1 MALIDSPRQIGKMRG
16 TFSGRRSL
24 SSLDQF
30 AAETLESLEA
40 ATLRRRV
47 TVSRRK
53 PDGSVDREGRSLI
66 SFCCNDYLGLSQ
78 HSKVID
84 AAHKALDEY
93 GAGAG
98 AAPLVTGT
106 HPLLRELETRLAR
119 FKGTEDAVVFGSGY
133 LANVGIIPALMSA
146 DDLILADELSHICLL
161 SGTWLSRADFVRF
174 RHNDIEHVRAL
185 LAERRANHKHCLIV
199 TESVFSMDGD
209 QAPLAD
215 LSVLAAEYDAWL
227 MVDDAHGLGVINGGK
242 GGGYRADGS
251 AIPIDLRMGPLSKAI
266 GGYGGYVCAGQSV
279 VDLIRN
285 HARSYIYTTC
295 LPPSVIAG
303 DIAALDLIENDKT
316 LCARPM
322 MLARQFTD
330 ALGLPEPESCIVPIV
345 VGAETTALD
354 AARALAEKGFQITA
368 MRPPTVPKGTSRLRI
383 TFTAMHREEDVAR
396 LAEAVKG
403 LGILKRM

>member
-16 TFSGRRSL
+16 TFPGRQSL

-30 AAETLESLEA
+30 AAEMLETLEA
-40 ATLRRRV
+40 ATLQRRV
-47 TVSRRK
+47 TVSHRK
-53 PDGSVDREGRSLI
+53 ADGSVERDGKSLI

-78 HSKVID
+78 HPKVIE
-84 AAHKALDEY
+84 AARKALDDF
-93 GAGAG
+93 GAGSG

-106 HPLLRELETRLAR
+106 HPLLRELEVRLAR
-119 FKGTEDAVVFGSGY
+119 FKGTEDAIVFGSGY

-161 SGTWLSRADFVRF
+161 SGMWLSRAEFVRF
-174 RHNDIEHVRAL
+174 RHNDMEHVETL
-185 LAERRANHKHCLIV
+185 LAERRAAHKHCLIV

-209 QAPLAD
+209 QAPLEE
-215 LSVLAAEYDAWL
+215 LSALAAEYDAWL

-251 AIPIDLRMGPLSKAI
+251 SIPIDLRMGTLSKAI
-266 GGYGGYVCAGQSV
+266 GGYGGYVCASQPV

-285 HARSYIYTTC
+285 RARSYIYTTC

-303 DIAALDLIENDKT
+303 DIAALDIIENDKA
-316 LCARPM
+316 LCARPVE
-322 MLARQFTD
+322 LARQFTE

-345 VGAETTALD
+345 VGAESTALD
-354 AARALAEKGFQITA
+354 AARTLAKQDFQITA

-383 TFTAMHREEDVAR
+383 TFTAMHRRQDVAR
-396 LAEAVKG
+396 LAEAVKR
-403 LGILKRM
+403 LGVLKG

>member
-16 TFSGRRSL
+16 TLAGRRVL
-24 SSLDQF
+24 SSLDKL
-30 AAETLESLEA
+30 ARETLESLEA

-53 PDGSVDREGRSLI
+53 ADGSVEREGKSLI

-78 HSKVID
+78 HPKVIE
-84 AAHKALDEY
+84 AARKGLDEY
-93 GAGAG
+93 GAGSG

-119 FKGTEDAVVFGSGY
+119 FKGTEDTVVFGSGY
-133 LANVGIIPALMSA
+133 LANIGIIPALIGA
-146 DDLILADELSHICLL
+146 GDLILADELSHICLL

-174 RHNDIEHVRAL
+174 RHNDLEQVKTL
-185 LAERRANHKHCLIV
+185 LAERRAGHKHCLIV

-209 QAPLAD
+209 QAPLEE
-215 LSVLAAEYDAWL
+215 LSALAAEYDAWL
-227 MVDDAHGLGVINGGK
+227 MVDDAHGLGVIDGGK

-251 AIPIDLRMGPLSKAI
+251 PIPIELRMGTLSKAI
-266 GGYGGYVCAGQSV
+266 GGYGGYVCASQPV

-285 HARSYIYTTC
+285 RARSYIYTTC

-303 DIAALDLIENDKT
+303 DLAALDIIENDKA

-322 MLARQFTD
+322 ALARQFTEV
-330 ALGLPEPESCIVPIV
+330 LGLSEPESCIVPII

-354 AARALAEKGFQITA
+354 AARSLAEQGFQITA

-383 TFTAMHREEDVAR
+383 TFTAMHREQDVAH
-396 LAEAVKG
+396 LAEAVKR
-403 LGILKRM
+403 LGVLKG

>member
-1 MALIDSPRQIGKMRG
+1 MALIDSPRQIAKMRG
-16 TFSGRRSL
+16 TFSGRRDL

-30 AAETLESLEA
+30 AAETLNALEA

-47 TVSRRK
+47 TVSHRK
-53 PDGSVDREGRSLI
+53 ADGSVERDGKELI

-78 HSKVID
+78 HPKVVE

-106 HPLLRELETRLAR
+106 HPLLRELEIRLAR
-119 FKGTEDAVVFGSGY
+119 FKGTDDAVVFGSGY
-133 LANVGIIPALMSA
+133 LANVGIIPALIGA

-174 RHNDIEHVRAL
+174 AHNDLEQVKAL
-185 LAERRANHKHCLIV
+185 LAERRASYKHCLIV
-199 TESVFSMDGD
+199 TEGVFSMDGD
-209 QAPLAD
+209 QAPLEE
-215 LSVLAAEYDAWL
+215 LSALAAEYDAWL

-251 AIPIDLRMGPLSKAI
+251 AIPIDLRMGTLSKAI
-266 GGYGGYVCAGQSV
+266 GGYGGYVCASQPV

-285 HARSYIYTTC
+285 RARSYIYTTC

-303 DIAALDLIENDKT
+303 DIAALDIIENDKE
-316 LCARPM
+316 LCERPM
-322 MLARQFTD
+322 ALARQFTE
-330 ALGLPEPESCIVPIV
+330 ALGLPEPESCIVPII
-345 VGAETTALD
+345 VGAESTALD
-354 AARALAEKGFQITA
+354 AARSLAEQGFQITA

-383 TFTAMHREEDVAR
+383 TFTAMHREEDVRR
-396 LAEAVKG
+396 LADAVKQ
-403 LGILKRM
+403 LAILKR